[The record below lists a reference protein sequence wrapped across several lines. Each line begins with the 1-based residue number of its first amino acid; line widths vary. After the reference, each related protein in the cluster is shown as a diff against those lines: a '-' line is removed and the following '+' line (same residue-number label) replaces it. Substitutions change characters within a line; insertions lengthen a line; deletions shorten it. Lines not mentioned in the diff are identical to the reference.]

1 MSKLRFGVSVD
12 KELLDVFDRVMKEKG
27 YDNRSEYLRDLM
39 RREVVDHTWDTEE
52 QEVIGVAV
60 YVYEHDKREVNDRIL
75 EHAHLHHDLV
85 ISTLHIHMDKKN
97 CLEICVL
104 RGKAGLV
111 RRVGE
116 RIVAEKGVKFGR
128 FIPATTGRGIV

>member
-12 KELLDVFDRVMKEKG
+12 KELLEVFDKVMKEKG

-39 RREVVDHTWDTEE
+39 RREVVDQTWDAEE
-52 QEVIGVAV
+52 KEVIGVAV
-60 YVYEHDKREVNDRIL
+60 YVYEHDKREVSDRIL
-75 EHAHLHHDLV
+75 EHAHSHHDIV

-128 FIPATTGRGIV
+128 FIPATTGRDIV

>member
-75 EHAHLHHDLV
+75 EHAHSHHDLV